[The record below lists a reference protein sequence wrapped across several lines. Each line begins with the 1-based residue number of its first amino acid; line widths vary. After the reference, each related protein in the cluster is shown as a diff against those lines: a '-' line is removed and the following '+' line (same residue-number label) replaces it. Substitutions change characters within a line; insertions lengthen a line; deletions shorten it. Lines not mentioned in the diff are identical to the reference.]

1 MIIKYAVEAIV
12 NGNFTIH
19 SEHGTDKNAAIMEWH
34 AFCRALR
41 NDTGTQ
47 EATIKIIDSQGDLVD
62 GYKEFIKPEVEVA
75 E

>member
-19 SEHGTDKNAAIMEWH
+19 SEHGTDLKAAIMEWH
-34 AFCRALR
+34 AYCRALW
-41 NDTGTQ
+41 NDAQTQ
-47 EATIKIIDSQGDLVD
+47 EATVKIIDSQGNLVT
-62 GYKEFIKPEVEVA
+62 GYNEFIKPVVTPA

>member
-1 MIIKYAVEAIV
+1 MPIKYAIESIV

-34 AFCRALR
+34 AYCRALW
-41 NDTGTQ
+41 NDAGTQ
-47 EATIKIIDSQGDLVD
+47 EATVKLIDSQGDLVEN
-62 GYKEFIKPEVEVA
+62 YREFIKPVVTA